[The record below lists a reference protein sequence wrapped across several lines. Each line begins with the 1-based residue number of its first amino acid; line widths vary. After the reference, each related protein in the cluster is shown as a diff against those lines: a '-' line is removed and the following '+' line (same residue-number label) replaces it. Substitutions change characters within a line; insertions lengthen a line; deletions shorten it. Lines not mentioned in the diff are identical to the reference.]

1 MKKVNV
7 SELRFKMDLLERLL
21 SKEELSRNS
30 IRGKLNRIR
39 KQLNLL
45 VVYRQ

>member
-7 SELRFKMDLLERLL
+7 SELRFKIDLLERLL
-21 SKEELSRNS
+21 SKEELSRSS

-45 VVYRQ
+45 VVSQQ

>member
-7 SELRFKMDLLERLL
+7 SELRFKLDLLERLL
-21 SKEELSRNS
+21 SKEELSRSS
-30 IRGKLNRIR
+30 IRGKLNKIR

-45 VVYRQ
+45 VVYQQ